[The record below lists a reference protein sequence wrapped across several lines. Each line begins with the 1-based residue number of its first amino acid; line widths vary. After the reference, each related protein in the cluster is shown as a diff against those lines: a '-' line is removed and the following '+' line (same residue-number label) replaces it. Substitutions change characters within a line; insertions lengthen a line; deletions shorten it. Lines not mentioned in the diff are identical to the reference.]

1 MPPLDR
7 IVAEVPRAARE
18 NIRVSLR
25 EKRGSVG
32 VELRI
37 AAANGRG
44 TMAETPKGL
53 RIPLS
58 RIPDVIAALQDAQ
71 RVAQGLS
78 LVPGDRE

>member
-1 MPPLDR
+1 MLPLDR
-7 IVAEVPRAARE
+7 IVAEIPRAARE

-44 TMAETPKGL
+44 TMAETAKGL

-58 RIPDVIAALQDAQ
+58 RIPDVIAALQNAQ

-78 LVPGDRE
+78 LVAVDRE